1 MIEIEYH
8 TAFLMPSALDLLLFK
23 KKLTVTG
30 ISGKTHGVIIANN
43 PVPKQIRK
51 ILQSDLLEGAF
62 GAEGSLF
69 VMGGTFTEK
78 LSCPLGNSAPDF
90 ASHAKLPLIFL
101 TDVSCIC
108 SKY

>member
-1 MIEIEYH
+1 MEMIEMEYH
-8 TAFLMPSALDLLLFK
+8 TAFLIPSTLDLLLFK

-30 ISGKTHGVIIANN
+30 IKGNTQGVMMANN

-51 ILQSDLLEGAF
+51 ILHSDLLAGASLAVVVLLAA
-62 GAEGSLF
+62 GGS
-69 VMGGTFTEK
+69 FTEK

-101 TDVSCIC
+101 TEVS
-108 SKY
+108 